1 MKYSKV
7 IALSAVS
14 AAFAVVLL
22 ALGSFIEVID
32 ITCIMF
38 AGIAVMLP
46 LAKEYYLGAF
56 LSFLSSALLG
66 FIIGGAKVTV
76 IVPYAVFFGVYPIV
90 NALQVKYKV
99 NKILALIVKDIWFL
113 LSMFLYYK
121 LLVWFTGYDLF
132 ADFSF
137 IPESLKKFLVPGL
150 FVFGALIFVLYDIV
164 MLRMQV
170 AVRYLVEKLKL

>member
-1 MKYSKV
+1 
-7 IALSAVS
+7 
-14 AAFAVVLL
+14 
-22 ALGSFIEVID
+22 
-32 ITCIMF
+32 
-38 AGIAVMLP
+38 
-46 LAKEYYLGAF
+46 
-56 LSFLSSALLG
+56 
-66 FIIGGAKVTV
+66 
-76 IVPYAVFFGVYPIV
+76 
-90 NALQVKYKV
+90 
-99 NKILALIVKDIWFL
+99 
-113 LSMFLYYK
+113 MFLYYK